1 MKGLLEKVL
10 EQVDL
15 TEAEAAAAMK
25 GLTDEGISDVVKA
38 GFLTALRTKGETAEE
53 LRGMA
58 MSMRKAA
65 RRFEADIAR
74 PYVDTCGTGGDGS
87 HSINISTAVALLV
100 ASIGHAV
107 VKHGNRSVSSKSGS
121 ADVLEAMGI
130 PLPADPKSARAM
142 LETYGYTFLF
152 APVWHPSMKAVV
164 PVRRALGV
172 RTAFN
177 LLGPLTN
184 PASPEV
190 QLLGAFS
197 AEAAGMMAATLSG
210 MPIERAYVVHGAP
223 HWDEATPMGPF
234 VRFDVRPGLVVEE
247 RVDPL
252 ERYGIPRCEPEDL
265 AGGDAEY
272 NARALLDIF
281 AGKKGAG
288 RDAVVLNAVLVLEL
302 LGHESDAALEI
313 INAALDDGST
323 ECFVEQ
329 LRGAK

>member
-1 MKGLLEKVL
+1 MKTLLEKLL
-10 EQVDL
+10 EHVDL
-15 TEAEAAAAMK
+15 SEAEAAEAMSR
-25 GLTDEGISDVVKA
+25 LTDEGVSDAVKA
-38 GFLTALRTKGETAEE
+38 GFLAALRSKGETAEE

-58 MSMRKAA
+58 MAMRQAA
-65 RRFEADIAR
+65 HSFESDLEG

-87 HSINISTAVALLV
+87 HSINISTAVALVV
-100 ASIGHAV
+100 ASVGHPV

-130 PLPADPKSARAM
+130 ALPGDPAAAREM
-142 LETYGYTFLF
+142 FETYGYTFLF

-197 AEAAGMMAATLSG
+197 EEAAGVMAETLSG
-210 MPIERAYVVHGAP
+210 MPMERAYVVHGAP

-234 VRFDVRPGLVVEE
+234 IRFDVRPGMVVEE
-247 RVDPL
+247 RIDPL

-265 AGGDAEY
+265 AGGDAAY
-272 NARALLDIF
+272 NAKALLEIF

-302 LGHESDAALEI
+302 LGHESAEALEI
-313 INAALDDGST
+313 IKAALDDGST

-329 LRGAK
+329 LRVSK